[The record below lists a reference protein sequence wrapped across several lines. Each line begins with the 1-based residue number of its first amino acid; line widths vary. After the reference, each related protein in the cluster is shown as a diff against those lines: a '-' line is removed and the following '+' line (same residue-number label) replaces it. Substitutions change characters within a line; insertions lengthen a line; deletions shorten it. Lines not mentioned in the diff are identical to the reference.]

1 MRRRRNNKN
10 ASRWPCRSEVLRT
23 GSSSRFAA
31 VRGRARISVARAV
44 FALRPFFADRC
55 RRRALIGAILAFF
68 VEPVLE
74 RLRGLSD
81 AHEPA
86 EKSPAFAACEAL
98 SFAIVA
104 VCVHEAITVYVA
116 ASHSNEQAS
125 ENLVKAVAQALQW
138 AITPFFITIA
148 WMAARAPSWIAWP
161 IAALSIIVGLL
172 VGVIFGWSAHVLVT
186 SAIPTIAVLI
196 AGCLIVREQWD
207 AFTFRRCAR
216 ATGVIALAW
225 LVLTGALQLALWL
238 AHAQAFRVYERSE
251 FWSDLRFYIGW
262 VTGLLVAPS
271 FVPMRRSPPAA
282 MTGACGIDSVCQ

>member
-1 MRRRRNNKN
+1 MPLRS
-10 ASRWPCRSEVLRT
+10 ASNGFC
-23 GSSSRFAA
+23 
-31 VRGRARISVARAV
+31 
-44 FALRPFFADRC
+44 FALWVAVCAAAPEFLWQGLFSLFGHFSLTDA
-55 RRRALIGAILAFF
+55 AAALLIGAILAFF

-116 ASHSNEQAS
+116 ASHANEQAS

-238 AHAQAFRVYERSE
+238 AHVQAFRVYERSE

-271 FVPMRRSPPAA
+271 FVPDAPLAAGGDDRR
-282 MTGACGIDSVCQ
+282 VRH